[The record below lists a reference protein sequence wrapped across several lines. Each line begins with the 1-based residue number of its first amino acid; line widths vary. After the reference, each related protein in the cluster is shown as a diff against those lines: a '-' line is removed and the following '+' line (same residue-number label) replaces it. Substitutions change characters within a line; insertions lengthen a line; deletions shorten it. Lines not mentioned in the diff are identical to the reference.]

1 MAIAETFVRQGPTR
15 ATEKDRPRGRLHWTV
30 LVYLVAVMVPIGL
43 HIGPLKV
50 TDIKLLMLFTTIPTT
65 FRMLRGD
72 YGGRLPSDILY
83 VLYVAWAVIS
93 LLVNNPGQAVSL
105 GGSTM
110 LLFLGSY
117 ALARAHIRSIADFTA
132 LAKAVV
138 LMVVLTLPLGILE
151 SITGVPI
158 ILRTI
163 DNISVLNASTSIIDA
178 GWRLGLHR
186 VQVIFAHPIH
196 YGLFCTIA
204 FSLAF
209 IGMEGIYNRSQRFA
223 LSALSA
229 VCVFLSLSSGAL
241 LAILLQVLLIGW
253 AAVFRNVRA
262 RWWLLTGLFVL
273 AYVVVEVLSNRS
285 AIKVFMSY
293 ATFSAGTAYWR
304 LLIFQW
310 GMFNVMQNPVFGI
323 GLHDW
328 IRPAFMHS
336 DSVDNFWLLETMR
349 YGVPAFVFLVSGY
362 LAAIVGLGLRTFEE
376 GSALWRMR
384 RAWMFTFVGL
394 TFTLI
399 TVDVWGTVYSFIPFM
414 FGAGMW
420 MMTADPEADP
430 DGTVAAPAG
439 RAPALSFRRDRPA
452 PAKTPAAPVF
462 ARPAQG
468 PTPQPKAQIFART
481 PPAPVLR
488 ARAHRPPERPKPPS
502 LTRFRP
508 TDDPS

>member
-1 MAIAETFVRQGPTR
+1 MAIAETFVRQGPT
-15 ATEKDRPRGRLHWTV
+15 AAAQAKPARGRLHWTV
-30 LVYLVAVMVPIGL
+30 VVYLLAVMVPIGI

-72 YGGRLPSDILY
+72 YGGRLPTDILY
-83 VLYVAWAVIS
+83 VLYVVWVVIS

-105 GGSTM
+105 GGSTL

-117 ALARAHIRSIADFTA
+117 ALARAHIRTVADFTA
-132 LAKAVV
+132 LAKAIV

-186 VQVIFAHPIH
+186 VQVVFAHPIH

-209 IGMEGIYNRSQRFA
+209 IAMEGIYNRGQRFA

-253 AAVFRNVRA
+253 AAVFKQVRA

-273 AYVVVEVLSNRS
+273 VYVVVEVLSNRS

-304 LLIFQW
+304 MLIFQW
-310 GMFNVMQNPVFGI
+310 GMFNVMQHPVFGI

-328 IRPAFMHS
+328 VRPAFMHS

-349 YGVPAFVFLVSGY
+349 YGVPAFCLLVSGY
-362 LAAIVGLGLRTFEE
+362 LAAIIGLGLRTFEE
-376 GSALWRMR
+376 ESTLWRLR

-399 TVDVWGTVYSFIPFM
+399 TVDVWGTVYSFIPFV

-420 MMTADPEADP
+420 MMTAETEADP
-430 DGTVAAPAG
+430 AATADTPA
-439 RAPALSFRRDRPA
+439 AEAAALSFRRGRPA
-452 PAKTPAAPVF
+452 PAKTPVAPVF
-462 ARPAQG
+462 ARAAENPA
-468 PTPQPKAQIFART
+468 PKPKA
-481 PPAPVLR
+481 PAFSRKGTSPVLT
-488 ARAHRPPERPKPPS
+488 ARQHMPPDRPKPPR

-508 TDDPS
+508 SGDRG